1 MWGATI
7 WTERANSDVWREE
20 NAAKRSVSTLSPA
33 APKDRQTEHARD
45 AVAWGSAVHA
55 SGGHGTRQG
64 KREIRACPARS
75 SGTRRLKKRSRVDG
89 DAGPSDP
96 RGVMDGFDVLPIW
109 VLGRSWPR
117 ARPSPTDSAA
127 RGGGTTGQYSGS
139 EPDGRDV
146 AGLQPVSF

>member
-1 MWGATI
+1 M
-7 WTERANSDVWREE
+7 
-20 NAAKRSVSTLSPA
+20 
-33 APKDRQTEHARD
+33 
-45 AVAWGSAVHA
+45 
-55 SGGHGTRQG
+55 
-64 KREIRACPARS
+64 
-75 SGTRRLKKRSRVDG
+75 DG

-109 VLGRSWPR
+109 VLGRSWP
-117 ARPSPTDSAA
+117 SSTDRAA